1 MAASTGLDL
10 DPSITAAMR
19 DLGALA
25 SFLDATYQYYYVN
38 SHSLPKKL
46 PARGHATSGRMIP
59 KLEAPPL
66 PSLLSLS
73 LSLYMSVAPFASLHI
88 CLWFVTRGR
97 KGLWANSRQ
106 HSILL

>member
-10 DPSITAAMR
+10 NPSTIVAMT

-46 PARGHATSGRMIP
+46 EYRAKALHLQLAIYRCNGADF
-59 KLEAPPL
+59 L
-66 PSLLSLS
+66 PTHTCRDNAH
-73 LSLYMSVAPFASLHI
+73 V
-88 CLWFVTRGR
+88 V
-97 KGLWANSRQ
+97 
-106 HSILL
+106 SILSFADALAHPRSGI

>member
-10 DPSITAAMR
+10 DPSTTVAMR

-46 PARGHATSGRMIP
+46 QYCAKALHLQLAMYRCNGADF
-59 KLEAPPL
+59 L
-66 PSLLSLS
+66 P
-73 LSLYMSVAPFASLHI
+73 
-88 CLWFVTRGR
+88 TRTYR
-97 KGLWANSRQ
+97 DNAQ
-106 HSILL
+106 VVSILLFADALAHPRSGI

>member
-46 PARGHATSGRMIP
+46 QYCAKALHLQLAIYRCNGADFLPTRTYRDNAQVAFISSLADAFAHPQSGI
-59 KLEAPPL
+59 
-66 PSLLSLS
+66 
-73 LSLYMSVAPFASLHI
+73 
-88 CLWFVTRGR
+88 
-97 KGLWANSRQ
+97 
-106 HSILL
+106 